1 MHAETDHHRYVEW
14 FRNSAPYINA
24 HRGRTFVIQFGSE
37 SLSASFIDDIALLSS
52 LGVRLVLVHGARP
65 QVEKRL
71 TGQGIDTHYAE
82 GLRITDEETL
92 ALFKEA
98 IGCIRLEIEALLSKG
113 LANSPMAGARLRV
126 ASGNFVTAR
135 PIGIRNG
142 IDFRYTG
149 EVRRIDH
156 ASIRQRLEEGAIVLI
171 SPLGFSPTGE
181 IFNLRAEE
189 VAIATAIALQA
200 EKLLLLTD
208 SPGLLDAEGKLIR
221 QRSLGEVKEFLREQA
236 RSNEDTKDALIT
248 RYLSWAAHACS
259 NGVKRTHLLDR
270 RTNGAL
276 LIELFTR
283 DGVGTMVSSTPYE
296 RTRRANIDDV
306 AGILEL
312 IQPMEEDGTL
322 VRRSREKLETE
333 IEGFTVM
340 DRDGAIIGC
349 VAVYPFAEEGVAELA
364 CLAVHKDYQNNTRGA
379 ALLEAAESEARHF
392 EATILFV
399 LTTRTTHWF
408 MEHGFTTATLDALPV
423 ARQAMYNYQRNSRVL
438 VKHLV
443 LESHSRSSAM
453 PAVDRRRR

>member
-1 MHAETDHHRYVEW
+1 MHAETDYQRYVEW

-52 LGVRLVLVHGARP
+52 LGIRLVLVHGARP

-71 TGQGIDTHYAE
+71 TGHGLDTHYAE

-92 ALFKEA
+92 VLFKEA

-208 SPGLLDAEGKLIR
+208 SPGLLDTEGKLIR
-221 QRSLGEVKEFLREQA
+221 QCSLGEVKEFLREQA
-236 RSNEDTKDALIT
+236 RSNKDTKDALIT

-333 IEGFTVM
+333 IERFTVM

-364 CLAVHKDYQNNTRGA
+364 CLAVHKDYQNNTRGV

-408 MEHGFTTATLDALPV
+408 MEHGFTNATLDALPV

-443 LESHSRSSAM
+443 PESHSRSSAM
-453 PAVDRRRR
+453 PAVARRRR